1 MTRRKL
7 LSVILAVVMLSATV
21 LFTGCKDTTVGKS
34 NWTTNGGD
42 PAIKKQDEVAAD
54 KLVSFGMYPQT
65 KAAADVQKAINVRTW
80 RAVHPISGTTV
91 AGAIVC
97 WTFENAAAARKLRQQ
112 IDNNSRSYGGG
123 SGAPRQQTTKGQ
135 IVITGDDDDL

>member
-42 PAIKKQDEVAAD
+42 PAIKKQDEV
-54 KLVSFGMYPQT
+54 L
-65 KAAADVQKAINVRTW
+65 
-80 RAVHPISGTTV
+80 
-91 AGAIVC
+91 
-97 WTFENAAAARKLRQQ
+97 
-112 IDNNSRSYGGG
+112 
-123 SGAPRQQTTKGQ
+123 
-135 IVITGDDDDL
+135 GDDPLNLREQKRYKKYSY